1 MKREFLKQQIPG
13 ITEEQ
18 INAILNENG
27 NDLADLR
34 STISRHETTISTLTT
49 ERDGYKTQLA
59 DRDKDIKELQGKAKG
74 NEDLTKQLGELQ
86 TKYDTD
92 TKALQKKLDDQA
104 DDHATEAAFANVP
117 FASNLAKRAA
127 IAEFKAKGYKRGEDG
142 KYAEAESFIAQLKKD
157 DPAAFKADP
166 KDDKN
171 EGNNPPPAGNN
182 PPPRFTGPMGGGA
195 GAGNNPAAGNQNFG
209 DFAFNFVRQR
219 PKE

>member
-34 STISRHETTISTLTT
+34 STISRHETTINTLTT

-92 TKALQKKLDDQA
+92 TKALQKKLDRSGLCQCPVRFQSRQA
-104 DDHATEAAFANVP
+104 RCDRRVQGEGLQA
-117 FASNLAKRAA
+117 R
-127 IAEFKAKGYKRGEDG
+127 RGWQVRGSRELHCP
-142 KYAEAESFIAQLKKD
+142 AQ
-157 DPAAFKADP
+157 
-166 KDDKN
+166 
-171 EGNNPPPAGNN
+171 EG
-182 PPPRFTGPMGGGA
+182 
-195 GAGNNPAAGNQNFG
+195 
-209 DFAFNFVRQR
+209 
-219 PKE
+219 